1 MKLLDAI
8 QISATNSTPYV
19 SADPQARQIVIKGR
33 SLPTNVVT
41 FYQPVIDWIKMYGA
55 TDNEALKVKVQLSF
69 LNSSSHKRLLDI
81 FEGVED
87 LQQKGCKTEIEWF
100 YKEGDDDIYVAG
112 TEFLSILKCPLT
124 LVKE

>member
-8 QISATNSTPYV
+8 KISATNSTPYI
-19 SADPQARQIVIKGR
+19 SADPQTRQIVIKGR

-41 FYQPVIDWIKMYGA
+41 FYQPIIDWIKMYGT
-55 TDNEALKVKVQLSF
+55 TDNEDLNVKIQLSF

-81 FEGVED
+81 FEGVES
-87 LQQKGCKTEIEWF
+87 LQEKGCKAEIEWF
-100 YKEGDDDIYVAG
+100 YKEGDEDIYAAG
-112 TEFLSILKCPLT
+112 TEFLSILKCPLK